1 MRPNELSS
9 GGSPGLFAPLLLI
22 AITAGSGWM
31 WRRMPEQQARDTGYR
46 GLPNRCV
53 GALTVAVAGIALAVA
68 VASLAG
74 SGGAAR
80 AVELVLFG
88 VFIAGLVLIAATW
101 IAWRPRWL
109 LPPSLGRSMAAGAEQ
124 GSPGGATHHVT
135 VMHVDPPQGHADA
148 GTYQPYYVA
157 LCSCDHLGPDPRDTA
172 EQAFADARAH
182 SADVDPVI
190 GRPLGQPQL
199 PGG

>member
-1 MRPNELSS
+1 
-9 GGSPGLFAPLLLI
+9 
-22 AITAGSGWM
+22 
-31 WRRMPEQQARDTGYR
+31 MPEQQARDAGYR

-101 IAWRPRWL
+101 IASRPRWL
-109 LPPSLGRSMAAGAEQ
+109 LPPSLRRSMAAGAEH
-124 GSPGGATHHVT
+124 GSPAVPRTT
-135 VMHVDPPQGHADA
+135 SPSCTWILRR
-148 GTYQPYYVA
+148 GTPTPAPTSPYY
-157 LCSCDHLGPDPRDTA
+157 LGPDPRDTA
-172 EQAFADARAH
+172 EQVFADARAH